1 MDTQSIGNRI
11 QICRGAKNWTQED
24 LSNASGVT
32 EATISRLEN
41 GHHKRRPNVET
52 VQKLADALEV
62 EAGWLLVGDLG
73 LEGKEAA

>member
-1 MDTQSIGNRI
+1 MDMQSIGDRL

-24 LSNASGVT
+24 LSAASGVT

-41 GHHKRRPNVET
+41 GHHRRRPNVAT
-52 VQKLADALEV
+52 VKKLADALEV
-62 EAGWLLVGDLG
+62 DAGWLLVGEVG